1 MKQESQQ
8 DPKPFQVRFS
18 RLRLVGTCFACLLI
32 AVAVRHS
39 LIYFTS
45 RPIDGSTLYQGG
57 NNAPFITSADL
68 VIEKMVEVAELSE
81 NDLVYD
87 LGCGDGRILISAA
100 LASGCRGIG
109 FDIDPQRVAEARE
122 NVRANGLEDRVEI
135 REQDIFKLDLGNA
148 DVALMYL
155 LPWMMNELVPQ
166 FDQMKPGARIVSH
179 SFWIDG
185 VEPDG
190 VFEVFADPELL
201 GDSVYVYR
209 TPLRKN
215 PKMEKGKPPGPKN
228 TARPAASVQR

>member
-1 MKQESQQ
+1 MHESQQ
-8 DPKPFQVRFS
+8 EPNSSRVKFIPFRWIGACV
-18 RLRLVGTCFACLLI
+18 ACLLI
-32 AVAVRHS
+32 AVAARHF
-39 LIYFTS
+39 LIQYAS
-45 RPIDGSTLYQGG
+45 RSSDGSTLYQGG

-68 VIEKMVEVAELSE
+68 VVEKMVEVAELSE
-81 NDLVYD
+81 DDLVYD
-87 LGCGDGRILISAA
+87 LGCGDGRIVISAA
-100 LASGCRGIG
+100 LATGCRGIG

-122 NVRANGLEDRVEI
+122 SVRANALEDRVEI
-135 REQDIFKLDLGNA
+135 REQDIFKVDLSNA

-166 FDQMKPGARIVSH
+166 FDKMKPGSRIVSH

-201 GDSVYVYR
+201 ADSVYVYR

-215 PKMEKGKPPGPKN
+215 PKMEKGKPPAPKDA
-228 TARPAASVQR
+228 ARSALGGLR